1 MTERWVDIPDTEG
14 KLQVSDQGHVRSR
27 LRGEWRVLK
36 TQANRKGYQWLTYT
50 FKREKRREC
59 IHRLVARTF
68 IPKISGKTHINHIN
82 GNKNDNSAANL
93 EWCTNRENAIH
104 AIKTGLWD
112 SVIQGARLAN
122 DRQRRPVWAIRV
134 KSGLVVH
141 LDSICDA
148 QRVCRTK
155 HVCAVIHGKRT
166 KANGYRF
173 EYAG

>member
-1 MTERWVDIPDTEG
+1 MTENWVDILDTDG
-14 KLQVSDQGHVRSR
+14 KLQVSDQGRVRSK
-27 LRGEWRVLK
+27 LRGEWRILK

-68 IPKISGKTHINHIN
+68 IPKIAGKTHVNHVN
-82 GNKNDNSAANL
+82 GDKNDNSAVNL
-93 EWCTNRENAIH
+93 EWCTNKENAHH
-104 AIKTGLWD
+104 AIETGLWQTFLD
-112 SVIQGARLAN
+112 GQKRVN
-122 DRQRRPVWAIRV
+122 DLKKRPVWAIRV
-134 KSGLVVH
+134 KSGLVVR
-141 LDSICDA
+141 LNSVCDA
-148 QRVCRTK
+148 QMACHTK